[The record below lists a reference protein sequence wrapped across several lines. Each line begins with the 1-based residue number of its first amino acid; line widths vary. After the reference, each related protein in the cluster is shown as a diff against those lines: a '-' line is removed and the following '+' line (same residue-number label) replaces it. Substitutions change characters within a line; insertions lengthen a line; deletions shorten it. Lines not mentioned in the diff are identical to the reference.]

1 MNPRDLPVHK
11 ERDRIISALRDNQVI
26 VVESPTG
33 SGKTT
38 QLPLILYEAGFARD
52 GRIGVTQPR
61 RIAAV
66 SVSEFIARQLETE
79 IPGLVGYKMR
89 FEDMTDASTRIK
101 IMTDGILLQELKAD
115 PLLSRY
121 DALIIDEAHERSLNI
136 DFILGLLKRIL
147 EERKEFKVIVSS
159 ATINA
164 EIFSTYFGSCPVVRI
179 DAPMYPVTVIY
190 DSPIVENDYNV
201 LVDKITDICRRV
213 VVDENRPGDI
223 LIFLSG
229 ERLIKDTIGSLE
241 SSSFSRRLMIMP
253 LYGRLSKEEQ
263 EAVFVQTPK
272 NKTKVVV
279 STNIAE
285 TSVTIEG
292 ITTVIDPGLAKLN
305 HYNPR
310 TYTSSLVEERISVA
324 SANQRRGR
332 AGRTQPG
339 YCYRLYPKEDFE
351 SRHLFTLEEI
361 YRTDLSEVVL
371 RMADLGITEF
381 EEFHFLSP
389 PGKQGIHA
397 AVETLRLLEALNEDN
412 LPSRIGEMMMAFPLL
427 PRHSR
432 MIVEA
437 IFQYPSVIYET
448 IVAAAFLSTNTPF
461 LLPQGE
467 ELEARRAH
475 HAFRDDAGDF
485 VSYLKILDDY
495 KRKTK
500 RQAFCARYYLDER
513 TMAELNNIVE
523 QLSEIV
529 GEMDIPV
536 GSGGPIADYLCAV
549 SRGLIQFVCV
559 RSGRNAYQSLTA
571 ERIQIHPGS
580 VMYQETPM
588 FIVAGEVVRTSRM
601 YARSVSPLQKSW
613 LTRISPDLAQALLK
627 TATPAGGQKRDT
639 TWQVKIGGRSF
650 AMQSAK
656 GNKKIAVLPWK
667 ELKAV
672 VDDGAVAQA
681 HLRNIKGM
689 VSYDGASLLAG
700 ERLPNILKIA
710 RLYRLPQDLADTY
723 PRKQSFTVP
732 GKTNDLAAKLH
743 NVMKVAP
750 IKKSSKTLGF
760 VALKTDNIGLFWFK
774 AGRSFYSAANES
786 LAALEA
792 LVDMVAET
800 QLADA
805 AAEAVS
811 ATYRRVAKL
820 LET

>member
-11 ERDRIISALRDNQVI
+11 ERDRIVSTLRENQVV

-38 QLPLILYEAGFARD
+38 QLPLILYEAGFA
-52 GRIGVTQPR
+52 GSGQIGVTQPR

-89 FEDMTDASTRIK
+89 FEDKTDASTRIK

-147 EERKEFKVIVSS
+147 DERKDFKVVVSS

-190 DSPIVENDYNV
+190 DPPIVENDYDV
-201 LVDKITDICRRV
+201 LVDKITDICRRI
-213 VVDENRPGDI
+213 VVDEKRPGDI

-229 ERLIKDTIGSLE
+229 ERLIKDTIASLE
-241 SSSFSRRLMIMP
+241 SSSFSKQLMIMP

-263 EAVFVQTPK
+263 ESVFVDAPK

-292 ITTVIDPGLAKLN
+292 ITSVIDSGLAKLN

-310 TYTSSLVEERISVA
+310 TYTSSLVEGPISVA
-324 SANQRRGR
+324 SANQRKGR

-339 YCYRLYPKEDFE
+339 YCYRLYAKEDFE
-351 SRHLFTLEEI
+351 SRNLFTLEEI

-381 EEFHFLSP
+381 EDFHFLSP
-389 PGKQGIHA
+389 PGKQGVHA
-397 AVETLRLLEALNEDN
+397 AVETLRLLEALNDEN

-437 IFQYPSVIYET
+437 ILEYPSVIYET
-448 IVAAAFLSTNTPF
+448 IVAAAFLSTNTPY

-495 KRKTK
+495 RRKTK
-500 RQAFCARYYLDER
+500 RRAFCERYYLDER
-513 TMAELNNIVE
+513 TMGELDNIVE

-529 GEMDIPV
+529 GEMEVPV
-536 GSGGPIADYLCAV
+536 GSGGPVADYLCAV

-588 FIVAGEVVRTSRM
+588 FIVAGEIVRTSRM
-601 YARSVSPLQKSW
+601 YARSVSPLQKAW
-613 LTRISPDLAQALLK
+613 LTRISPDLAKALLK
-627 TATPAGGQKRDT
+627 SAGPAGGQKRDT
-639 TWQVKIGGRSF
+639 TWQVKIGGHSF
-650 AMQSAK
+650 EMRSAK

-672 VDDGAVAQA
+672 VEDGAVAQA
-681 HLRNIKGM
+681 HLRNVKGM

-700 ERLPNILKIA
+700 EKLPNILKIA
-710 RLYRLPQDLADTY
+710 RLYRLPEDFAQAY
-723 PRKQSFTVP
+723 PRKQSFTAP
-732 GKTNDLAAKLH
+732 EQSRDLASKLA
-743 NVMKVAP
+743 NVMMIAP

-774 AGRSFYSAANES
+774 AGRNFHSAANES
-786 LAALEA
+786 LASLEA
-792 LVDMVAET
+792 LIDMVTEADLDEATAESIN
-800 QLADA
+800 A
-805 AAEAVS
+805 A
-811 ATYRRVAKL
+811 YRRVAGL
-820 LET
+820 VEA